1 MIDELTIKLS
11 NSPPLEVTSELNITI
26 EEKARQVAK
35 TELTSHGLNI
45 SNVNFNVSTVAAIN
59 NQRKEVAKREPNLI
73 CFGLKKG
80 DTPENDLKSTYE
92 LVSSLKLERND
103 VQRIVRFD
111 KSKQSKK
118 DRPIPVLIEFKST
131 ELRNRA
137 FIGAKEFKGN
147 ERFAGVFFFSFV
159 SFLSPD
165 MFQTRESSS
174 NKKLRSVLNYS
185 FIFSPPVF
193 SNPFFFY

>member
-45 SNVNFNVSTVAAIN
+45 SNVSFNVSTVAAIN

-73 CFGLKKG
+73 CFGLKQG
-80 DTPENDLKSTYE
+80 DTPENNLKSTYE

-103 VQRIVRFD
+103 VQRIVGFD
-111 KSKQSKK
+111 K
-118 DRPIPVLIEFKST
+118 
-131 ELRNRA
+131 
-137 FIGAKEFKGN
+137 
-147 ERFAGVFFFSFV
+147 
-159 SFLSPD
+159 
-165 MFQTRESSS
+165 
-174 NKKLRSVLNYS
+174 
-185 FIFSPPVF
+185 
-193 SNPFFFY
+193 